1 MNVIKYHN
9 EACAQVDKR
18 LMMTTNTQT
27 SYWILF
33 QFERYIILRL
43 KREMKILKT
52 DIKTLFK

>member
-18 LMMTTNTQT
+18 LMMTNTQT

-33 QFERYIILRL
+33 QFERYIFLRL
-43 KREMKILKT
+43 KMEMKILKT
-52 DIKTLFK
+52 DIDII